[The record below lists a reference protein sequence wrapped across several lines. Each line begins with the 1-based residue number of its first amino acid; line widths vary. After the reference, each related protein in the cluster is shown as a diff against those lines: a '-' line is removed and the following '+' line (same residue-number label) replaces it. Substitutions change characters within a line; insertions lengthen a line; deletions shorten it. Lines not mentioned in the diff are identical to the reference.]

1 MQWMTTVNR
10 TFVAVLKLQ
19 LISLLLLSANLQAAQ
34 SYSPS
39 DVFSG
44 VEYANTLVDKMLAK
58 NKVTNITVPKSRETS
73 AKPMH
78 VYELHAS
85 VLAELYTYAIKN
97 KRRPPPLAV
106 STPIKYTPTD
116 VYYLTQLVMSSL
128 EEIYRDAGGVIDFA
142 MKPTRGKSPVAVYQ
156 ELFELYYKLNLLNG
170 KSKVSPSEVY
180 AHIYRAKEDLQQS
193 LLTLSKRL
201 DQSQEAKKRQL
212 VTAIYGMNPDGTVMP
227 PMEKGKKPSDVMERA
242 FAVRGKLNELR
253 KRNKLPDIARPK
265 VGDYAGKVKP
275 IDIFLQT
282 QFVIAELNLL
292 KIPMKIQSTT
302 NSAKATSG
310 KTPSDV
316 LQEMKHIE
324 YMLDR
329 LIQVL

>member
-1 MQWMTTVNR
+1 MRVNNLINR
-10 TFVAVLKLQ
+10 SWLVVFQLQ
-19 LISLLLLSANLQAAQ
+19 LVVLLSLSGSAQAAQ
-34 SYSPS
+34 SYSPN

-44 VEYANTLVDKMLAK
+44 VEYANAIVDKMLAK
-58 NKVTNITVPKSRETS
+58 NKVTDIKVPVSRETA

-85 VLAELYTYAIKN
+85 ALAELYTYAIKN

-116 VYYLTQLVMSSL
+116 VYYLTEIVMSNL
-128 EEIYRDAGGVIDFA
+128 EDIYRDAGGVIDFS
-142 MKPTRGKSPVAVYQ
+142 MKPTRGKSPAAVYQ
-156 ELFELYYKLNLLNG
+156 ELFELYYKLNLMNG
-170 KSKVSPSEVY
+170 KAKVSPSEVY
-180 AHIYRAKEDLQQS
+180 AHIYRAKEDMQLS
-193 LLTLSKRL
+193 LLTMSKRL
-201 DQSQEAKKRQL
+201 DESQEAKKRQL
-212 VTAIYGMNPDGTVMP
+212 VTAIYGMHPDGSVMTP
-227 PMEKGKKPSDVMERA
+227 IEQGKKPGDVMTKA
-242 FAVRGKLNELR
+242 IAVREKLNVLR
-253 KRNKLPDIARPK
+253 KSNNLPEITMPK
-265 VGDYAGKVKP
+265 MSEFKAVKP